1 MEMTILILV
10 YSLITI
16 TFAFEVWLAILNY
29 KNRKAIIPDVV
40 SDIYNEE
47 EYNKWLDYN
56 MANFKFGM
64 ILKSI
69 NTILFL
75 SLLSFRFFP
84 TINSIA
90 LKSSSNDE
98 LQVVIFMGLYF
109 IVGYIIGLFTSYYDK
124 FVIEENFGFN
134 KSTKKTYVIDKIKS
148 LILTVI
154 FGGGLIYGLAA
165 LYNNVSSMFFLYMY
179 LSLISIILFVNLFY
193 VKLIV
198 PIFNK
203 LRPLED
209 SELKTRIETLAKS
222 VGYEISKISIIDASK
237 RSTKLNA
244 YFSGFGK
251 FKQVVLYDTLMEKM
265 SDDEILAVL
274 AHEIGHSKHKHSL
287 FNLFQTFVMLS
298 LYTGALV
305 LMLEIPEVS
314 TAFGFEKTNFG
325 FTLILF
331 SVFMSPLMIPI
342 QLITSYFSR
351 KHEYQADEFAV
362 LNHNKE
368 SMEKAL
374 KVLGKEN
381 FVNLTPHPLY
391 VKLTYSH
398 PPMAERIKAIRKVN
412 D

>member
-1 MEMTILILV
+1 ML
-10 YSLITI
+10 S
-16 TFAFEVWLAILNY
+16 
-29 KNRKAIIPDVV
+29 
-40 SDIYNEE
+40 
-47 EYNKWLDYN
+47 
-56 MANFKFGM
+56 FKFFP
-64 ILKSI
+64 SI
-69 NTILFL
+69 NNVAV
-75 SLLSFRFFP
+75 
-84 TINSIA
+84 NS
-90 LKSSSNDE
+90 SGNDE

-109 IVGYIIGLFTSYYDK
+109 AVGFVIGLFTSYYDK
-124 FVIEENFGFN
+124 FVIEEKFGFN
-134 KSTKKTYVIDKIKS
+134 KSTKKTFVLDKIKS
-148 LILTVI
+148 LLLTII
-154 FGGGLIYGLAA
+154 FGGGLIYGISA
-165 LYNNVSSMFFLYMY
+165 LYHNVSSMFFIYTY
-179 LSLISIILFVNLFY
+179 ISLIAIVLFVNLFY

-209 SELKTRIETLAKS
+209 SELKTRIEELAKS
-222 VGYEISKISIIDASK
+222 VGYEINKISIIDASK

-274 AHEIGHSKHKHSL
+274 AHEIGHSKYKHTL
-287 FNLFQTFVMLS
+287 FNLFQTFIMLS
-298 LYTGALV
+298 LYIGALV

-314 TAFGFEKTNFG
+314 TAFGFEETNFG
-325 FTLILF
+325 FSLILF
-331 SVFMSPLMIPI
+331 SVFMSPLMIPV

-362 LNHNKE
+362 QNHKKE
-368 SMEKAL
+368 SMETAL

-398 PPMAERIKAIRKVN
+398 PPMVERINAIRKVK